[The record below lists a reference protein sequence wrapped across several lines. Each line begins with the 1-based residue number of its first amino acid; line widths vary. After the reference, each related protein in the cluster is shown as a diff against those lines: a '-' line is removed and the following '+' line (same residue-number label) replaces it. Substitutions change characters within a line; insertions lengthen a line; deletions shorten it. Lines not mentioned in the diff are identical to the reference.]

1 MDATTETTC
10 SPKTAATKEVPT
22 ESITEYS
29 AYDGSALMAKTR
41 TVDNTVN
48 EATLDIK
55 RSEDPSWECMMGG
68 TDHAHE
74 FFVVLQSFNKV
85 ENLGNAHEVDNNQW
99 NENACDFNNVHKE
112 GGGKPQN
119 TKTEDAAAISPT
131 VKAVVTTTEEHGS
144 TDPSGT
150 LMSSLM
156 DAELKSSG
164 PPDDQRPVKKNCD
177 QKSGNSSS
185 PETVTFAAEDTE
197 NVSEKKVVTLELK
210 EMPGSHFCENIVKD
224 LCQLKKQVL
233 GKETHL
239 ERNDIG
245 ELKTVDMDSK
255 ENMESFAAEVP
266 SSNVGDDDFSD
277 LSNPTK
283 CQDVD
288 QMVPNNFEHTT
299 VLSVSRK
306 SFLYLFTL
314 SYFCSLSQAVAC
326 DIVIKVAALH

>member
-1 MDATTETTC
+1 MDAATETTC

-55 RSEDPSWECMMGG
+55 RSEDPAWECMVGG
-68 TDHAHE
+68 TDHAH
-74 FFVVLQSFNKV
+74 VVFQSFNKV
-85 ENLGNAHEVDNNQW
+85 ENLCNPHGVDNNQW

-112 GGGKPQN
+112 EDKPQN
-119 TKTEDAAAISPT
+119 PKTEDAAAISPT

-150 LMSSLM
+150 LMLSLM

-177 QKSGNSSS
+177 QKSGNISS
-185 PETVTFAAEDTE
+185 PDTVTFAAEDTE
-197 NVSEKKVVTLELK
+197 NASGKKVVTLGLK

-255 ENMESFAAEVP
+255 KNMESFVSEVP

-277 LSNPTK
+277 LSHPTK
-283 CQDVD
+283 CQGVD
-288 QMVPNNFEHTT
+288 QMVPTNFEHTT

-306 SFLYLFTL
+306 SFFVPVYTFLLLFTL
-314 SYFCSLSQAVAC
+314 PGITAVAC